1 MTYHTYRD
9 EAQERA
15 GIDRWLLDIP
25 EPDDPEILHCEHCRE
40 PYTEDD
46 GHCQNPHCYC
56 EHCGEPIPETLT
68 DDAHCTNGC
77 EGDECVRQWWI
88 TYFDTKDHDAWRDM
102 PIVSGEK
109 VYSNR

>member
-25 EPDDPEILHCEHCRE
+25 EPDDPEILHCEHC
-40 PYTEDD
+40 
-46 GHCQNPHCYC
+46 
-56 EHCGEPIPETLT
+56 GEPIPETLT
-68 DDAHCTNGC
+68 DDAHCTNCC

-88 TYFDTKDHDAWRDM
+88 TYFDAKDHDAWRDM